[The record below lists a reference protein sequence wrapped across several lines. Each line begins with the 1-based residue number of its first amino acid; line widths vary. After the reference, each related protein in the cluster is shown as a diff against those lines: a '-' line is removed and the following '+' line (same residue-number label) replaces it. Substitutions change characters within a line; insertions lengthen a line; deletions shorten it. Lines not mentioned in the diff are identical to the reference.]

1 MPYVSRWI
9 DGAETGLPA
18 GKVICIGRNYAAH
31 ARELNNPIPSEPI
44 LFLKPKTALVD
55 FEQPI
60 ILPQGQG
67 ACHHEAEIAVLIS
80 QRGHKIAPQNVPEI
94 IGGYGVG
101 LDLTLRDLQS
111 RLKEK
116 GHPWEVAKSFDG
128 ACPISTF
135 IKDIEI
141 EAPATLGVTLEVNG
155 VVRQKGDVEQ
165 MLYPIHE
172 QIAYMSGFFT
182 LEPGDIVM
190 TGTPAGV
197 AALNSGDSL
206 TLSLYHEG
214 RSELVTQTSI
224 A

>member
-9 DGAETGLPA
+9 DGIETGLPA

-31 ARELNNPIPSEPI
+31 AKELNNPIPSEPI

-67 ACHHEAEIAVLIS
+67 ACHHEAEISVLIS
-80 QRGHKIAPQNVPEI
+80 QRAHKIAPQIVPEI

-128 ACPISTF
+128 ACPMSTF
-135 IKDIEI
+135 INSVEI
-141 EAPATLGVTLEVNG
+141 NAPSTLGVILEVNG
-155 VVRQKGDVEQ
+155 AVRQKGNVEQ
-165 MLYPIHE
+165 MLYSINE

-182 LEPGDIVM
+182 LEP
-190 TGTPAGV
+190 
-197 AALNSGDSL
+197 
-206 TLSLYHEG
+206 
-214 RSELVTQTSI
+214 
-224 A
+224 